1 MICESLAS
9 SPKWL
14 KKQGLLTGISR
25 LILPGEGWGTI
36 SSSFSTQRVFPVDR
50 SSPALVLR

>member
-36 SSSFSTQRVFPVDR
+36 SSSFSTQRVFPIDR
-50 SSPALVLR
+50 FSPALVLR